1 MDWLWLD
8 SNGAILRMDWSGLDS
23 LKNGVGWFGCGYNS
37 LWSKMDCNHGFN
49 PWIRVDCTNG
59 L

>member
-23 LKNGVGWFGCGYNS
+23 LKNGVGCYNS
-37 LWSKMDCNHGFN
+37 LGSKMDCNHGFN